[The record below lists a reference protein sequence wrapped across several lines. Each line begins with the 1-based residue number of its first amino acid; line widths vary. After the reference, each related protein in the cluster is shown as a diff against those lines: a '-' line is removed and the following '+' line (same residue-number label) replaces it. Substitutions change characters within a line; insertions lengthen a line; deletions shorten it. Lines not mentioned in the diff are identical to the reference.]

1 VRGGCGTR
9 SILRIY
15 FYDDTPHPKPSPH
28 KNGARGFFEVDRI
41 MTLANL
47 SRSDIPWVLAL
58 SAQNEVETGFLDE
71 AKLAGMI
78 AESFRAVVATPD
90 FGYLITFAPDADYNS
105 PNLKWFVNRA
115 TRFIYVDR
123 IVVAA
128 HARGQGIARAFY
140 EDLFVAAR
148 QAGYDEVTCEVN
160 SDPPNPVS
168 DKFHAALGFLP
179 VGSATL
185 PNGKTVTYMARPL
198 KDT

>member
-1 VRGGCGTR
+1 MITN
-9 SILRIY
+9 LTPA
-15 FYDDTPHPKPSPH
+15 DTQ
-28 KNGARGFFEVDRI
+28 
-41 MTLANL
+41 
-47 SRSDIPWVLAL
+47 WVLAL

-71 AKLAGMI
+71 AKLASMI
-78 AESFRAVVATPD
+78 ADSFRAWVAQPSL
-90 FGYLITFAPDADYNS
+90 GYLITFAPDAGYDS
-105 PNLKWFVNRA
+105 PNFVWFVNRA
-115 TRFIYVDR
+115 TKFIYVDR

-140 EDLFVAAR
+140 EDLFATAAR
-148 QAGYDEVTCEVN
+148 AGFDEVTCEVN

-198 KDT
+198 RNT